1 MIASVQQQGGGRTTS
16 VQQQGVQPLT
26 QRDCK
31 TCCRTLAV
39 TPPDAGSPSCC
50 RTLAVTPPDADSPS
64 CCSTLAVTPMHHK
77 GLLGWRYNSRCNYM
91 ITLVTEPRTS
101 VFGELR
107 EWGVERTD
115 EGRVVYDVWQ
125 MIEKRFPM
133 VRATYN
139 AIMPDHFHGII
150 FITTDGEVGLDDVVA
165 FFAAEV
171 ERRIGRRVWCNLWRD
186 SICLAKGQL
195 HRQIN
200 YVLSNA
206 KRRWIKENNP
216 ELFRKVMGFRHWRLD
231 LANETLAGV
240 PEFDERYFRGDS
252 FGRED
257 REFWD
262 LETGEEIVKPRKA
275 NRVQRAF
282 DGGRQQAYNSK
293 VGGRQQ
299 AYNSKVGG
307 RQQAYDNNESFSS
320 TLAVTSPDGNPSCCS
335 TLAVTP
341 PHIEWTALGNPFLL
355 DAPLLIA
362 LQIPAEAS
370 SDFIDDLAAKIV
382 TKTER
387 GAVVVGTWMSP
398 GEQTVKKR
406 VLECGGSLVQLLPEG
421 MGRYYKPS
429 GRDFDRCA
437 EGRMLVLSPFAP
449 REAGR
454 TLEKCDKLRF
464 EWLNFVVRAMGDLT
478 IGGARVQP
486 TGHGETT
493 SVQQQGGGET
503 TSVQQQ
509 GGGETTSVQQQGW
522 GETTSVRQQGGG
534 ETTSV
539 QQQGGGPLM
548 QRDCKTCCS
557 TLVVSFPDEK
567 GNERNANESNK

>member
-1 MIASVQQQGGGRTTS
+1 MTASVQQQGGGRTTS

-39 TPPDAGSPSCC
+39 TPPDAATPSCC
-50 RTLAVTPPDADSPS
+50 STLAVTPPAAGSTS
-64 CCSTLAVTPMHHK
+64 CCRTLAVTPMHHK

-91 ITLVTEPRTS
+91 ITLVTDPRTS

-171 ERRIGRRVWCNLWRD
+171 ERRIGRRVWCDLWRD

-216 ELFRKVMGFRHWRLD
+216 EIFRKVMGFRHWRLD
-231 LANETLAGV
+231 LADETLAGV

-282 DGGRQQAYNSK
+282 DGGRQQAYDN
-293 VGGRQQ
+293 
-299 AYNSKVGG
+299 KVGG
-307 RQQAYDNNESFSS
+307 RQQAYDNKASCCS
-320 TLAVTSPDGNPSCCS
+320 TLAVTPPDGNPSCCR

-370 SDFIDDLAAKIV
+370 SEFIDDLAAKIV
-382 TKTER
+382 TKAER

-406 VLECGGSLVQLLPEG
+406 VAECGGSIVQLLPEG
-421 MGRYYKPS
+421 MGRYYKPG
-429 GRDFDRCA
+429 GRDFKRCA

-464 EWLNFVVRAMGDLT
+464 EWLNFAVRAMGDLT
-478 IGGARVQP
+478 IGGARAQP

-493 SVQQQGGGET
+493 SVQ
-503 TSVQQQ
+503 
-509 GGGETTSVQQQGW
+509 
-522 GETTSVRQQGGG
+522 QQGGG

>member
-1 MIASVQQQGGGRTTS
+1 
-16 VQQQGVQPLT
+16 
-26 QRDCK
+26 
-31 TCCRTLAV
+31 
-39 TPPDAGSPSCC
+39 
-50 RTLAVTPPDADSPS
+50 
-64 CCSTLAVTPMHHK
+64 MHHK

-262 LETGEEIVKPRKA
+262 LETGEEIVIPRMA

-307 RQQAYDNNESFSS
+307 RQQAYDNKESCCS

-493 SVQQQGGGET
+493 SVQQQG
-503 TSVQQQ
+503 
-509 GGGETTSVQQQGW
+509 W